1 MRKHGKCFAALLAV
15 MLFATASFS
24 AAAYNEQDILNFVK
38 GEYTVGSEV
47 LRFKD
52 DQIVRVE
59 RYLSTYDVSDEACD
73 IVMANFHKIKA
84 IFEKNGSTNL
94 QTLSTQDKT
103 DIISAIEASAKAVGL
118 EVVID
123 RTAGTYGLFIFY
135 KDGKVYDKVDPAT
148 VFAVTAADP
157 SADLFTMLTGFGLAG
172 LLLLAAGFG
181 GAALYKRKKA
191 LA

>member
-1 MRKHGKCFAALLAV
+1 MKKHGKCLAALLTV

-24 AAAYNEQDILNFVK
+24 AAAYNEQDILDFVK
-38 GEYTVGSEV
+38 GKYTVGNEV
-47 LRFKD
+47 FTFKD

-59 RYLSTYDVSDEACD
+59 RYLSEYDVSDEACD
-73 IVMANFHKIKA
+73 IVMANFQKIKA
-84 IFEKNGSTNL
+84 IFERNGSTNL
-94 QTLSTQDKT
+94 QTLSTQDKA

-123 RTAGTYGLFIFY
+123 RTAGTYGSFIFY

-157 SADLFTMLTGFGLAG
+157 SADLFTMLAGFGLAG

-181 GAALYKRKKA
+181 GAVLYKRKKA

>member
-1 MRKHGKCFAALLAV
+1 MRKHGKCFAAFLAV

-38 GEYTVGSEV
+38 GKYTVGNEV
-47 LRFKD
+47 FSFKD

-59 RYLSTYDVSDEACD
+59 RYLSEYDVSDEACD
-73 IVMANFHKIKA
+73 VVMANFQKIKA

-103 DIISAIEASAKAVGL
+103 DIISAIENSAKAVGL
-118 EVVID
+118 E
-123 RTAGTYGLFIFY
+123 
-135 KDGKVYDKVDPAT
+135 
-148 VFAVTAADP
+148 
-157 SADLFTMLTGFGLAG
+157 AG

>member
-1 MRKHGKCFAALLAV
+1 MEMCIRD
-15 MLFATASFS
+15 S
-24 AAAYNEQDILNFVK
+24 
-38 GEYTVGSEV
+38 
-47 LRFKD
+47 
-52 DQIVRVE
+52 
-59 RYLSTYDVSDEACD
+59 
-73 IVMANFHKIKA
+73 
-84 IFEKNGSTNL
+84 
-94 QTLSTQDKT
+94 
-103 DIISAIEASAKAVGL
+103 
-118 EVVID
+118 
-123 RTAGTYGLFIFY
+123 Y